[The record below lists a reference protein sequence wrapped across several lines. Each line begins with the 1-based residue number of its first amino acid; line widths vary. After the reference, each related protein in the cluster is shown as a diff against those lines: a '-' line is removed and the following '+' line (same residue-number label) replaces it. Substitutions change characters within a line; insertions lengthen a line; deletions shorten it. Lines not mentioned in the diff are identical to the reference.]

1 MTSYTPNLRLRIEDG
16 ITSDALYNLQR
27 IDELGSLLQLSTASN
42 VELTSAEDIII
53 QPNNP
58 ASGGNG
64 VGGYVSIG
72 TSIQPIDLLDVYAY
86 KISFHR
92 LQTLDLGTAT
102 LVGSYTIPWERI
114 DTSSIDFAT
123 VAGLEVAIEDSP
135 AVQAASA
142 HVESK
147 SNPHSTTASQVGAYS
162 ISETDALLAA
172 KANLAIV
179 ESHINASS
187 GVHGLSGSVVGTSDA
202 QTLINKSIDADTN
215 TIRNISNTEVAIDA
229 AIAGSKIDANFGSQ
243 VVRSSAGVRLDGAT
257 SYVTIVA
264 SSANQSGPLTF
275 KLPATYGQN
284 GQVLATDGQGNL
296 SWQNATGAAISQ
308 KVFYW
313 YPEDGTEFTIV
324 HGFNNSNLDITVRD
338 SEDNEII
345 YIPDVNFLD
354 NNTLLMVSSEAP
366 SVAWQITIQGVV
378 L

>member
-27 IDELGSLLQLSTASN
+27 IDELGATLQLTTSAN
-42 VELTSAEDIII
+42 IELTSAEDLVL

-58 ASGGNG
+58 SSGGSG
-64 VGGYVSIG
+64 VGGLVQIG
-72 TSIQPIDLLDVYAY
+72 SSIQPADLLAVYAY
-86 KISFHR
+86 KVSFHR

-102 LVGSYTIPWERI
+102 LVGSYTIPWDRI
-114 DTSSIDFAT
+114 DTSNVDFTALS
-123 VAGLEVAIEDSP
+123 GFESAIEESP
-135 AVQAASA
+135 VVQTASA
-142 HVESK
+142 HVELK
-147 SNPHSTTASQVGAYS
+147 NNPHNTSASQVGAYS

-202 QTLINKSIDADTN
+202 QTLINKSIDADSN
-215 TIRNISNTEVAIDA
+215 TLRNISNTEIASDA
-229 AIAGSKIDANFGSQ
+229 AIAGSKIDANFGFQ

-257 SYVTIVA
+257 SYVTIAA